1 MNANGGHRWDTVEL
15 ATAFSFAH
23 DLFLPPDPEQHSR
36 LIGESCAASWRYLAE
51 VFPNLGDH
59 LVLPPDFSDFESRY
73 IATFDVGVPTP
84 QVPLLESHYN
94 KRDPLP
100 RILHENIL
108 FYQQFGLRLSSAS
121 NESAD
126 HLRHQLEF
134 VSYLLSLLA
143 RAEASDNVGGRDQIV
158 QIRRALSDYLSRHL
172 LSWLPQAL
180 AAADNAPLAAAGQA
194 LGLTLVLS
202 EAALEHTDPSAP

>member
-1 MNANGGHRWDTVEL
+1 MSVNGSYRWSTVEL

-23 DLFLPPDPEQHSR
+23 DLFLPPDPGQHSR
-36 LIGESCAASWRYLAE
+36 LVGESCAASWRYLAD
-51 VFPNLGDH
+51 VFPQLGDH
-59 LVLPPDFSDFESRY
+59 LDMPSEFSDFESRY

-108 FYQQFGLRLSSAS
+108 FYQQFGLRLSSTS

-134 VSYLLSLLA
+134 VSYLLTLLA
-143 RAEASDNVGGRDQIV
+143 RAESHQDSVNRDQAG
-158 QIRRALSDYLSRHL
+158 QIRRAINDYTSRHL
-172 LSWLPQAL
+172 LTWLPQAV
-180 AAADNAPLAAAGQA
+180 AAGNDAPLAAAGQA
-194 LGLTLVLS
+194 LELALELTQ
-202 EAALEHTDPSAP
+202 AALKHTESTIP